1 MDRREFLQSAV
12 TAVGAVIVGSELVTR
27 PAFAKGDDYKLDTMF
42 HKTDRMYPKYLR
54 ACRYLKMAPEDIGTI
69 RVFEVRMEDFPEGG
83 IPAINREWKRLGDLR
98 EGDEFCVLG
107 PEGYETDESPCF
119 FREGDEFCVLGP
131 EGYETDES
139 PCLPEKKAVVQY
151 WRAVKDAEPEEG
163 LSSAR
168 VTCDPIVPPPYHP
181 FV

>member
-107 PEGYETDESPCF
+107 PEGYETDESPC
-119 FREGDEFCVLGP
+119 
-131 EGYETDES
+131 
-139 PCLPEKKAVVQY
+139 LPEKKAVVQY